1 MLSLFM
7 ASTITLLLISLWIN
21 YKTLKTM
28 AITLH
33 FLIEFATS
41 VDEELSDGET
51 QRLH

>member
-1 MLSLFM
+1 MTSLFM
-7 ASTITLLLISLWIN
+7 ASTVTLLLISLWLN

-33 FLIEFATS
+33 FLVEFATS
-41 VDEELSDGET
+41 VEEEEYGET